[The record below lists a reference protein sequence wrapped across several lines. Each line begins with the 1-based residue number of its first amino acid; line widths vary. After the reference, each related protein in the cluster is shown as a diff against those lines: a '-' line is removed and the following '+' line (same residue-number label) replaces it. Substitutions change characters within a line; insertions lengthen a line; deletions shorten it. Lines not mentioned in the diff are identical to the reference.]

1 MDNNDINT
9 EHHGPTRGK
18 VIAGIILLVVGA
30 SLLLKQIDVFTPVSW
45 LFSWPMWLIVWGI
58 YTGGKHNFR
67 NNSSWIF
74 MILIGGYFLL
84 DRIIPSFDAGA
95 FFWPAMLIAAGVFF
109 LLRRN
114 NHPHDYWDKKEWKRK
129 WDAGKYNFNNPNP
142 VNPNEP
148 VVDYTVGG
156 TTEGEQSTSSSQQG
170 TRYTGDEHLDALSV
184 FGSVKKTIYSKN
196 FQGGEIVN
204 IFGGAELDL
213 TQADIN
219 GRVYIDITQ
228 VFGGVK
234 MVVPSH
240 WTIVSDMASV
250 FAGFDDKRV
259 RTTAPL
265 DNTKILVLKG
275 ISIFAGVDIRS
286 Y

>member
-9 EHHGPTRGK
+9 EHHGPSKGK
-18 VIAGIILLVVGA
+18 VLAGVLLLVIGA
-30 SLLLKQIDVFTPVSW
+30 SLLLKQFDIFTPVSW

-74 MILIGGYFLL
+74 MVLIGGYFLL
-84 DRIIPSFDAGA
+84 DRAIPSFDAGA

-109 LLRRN
+109 ILRRN
-114 NHPHDYWDKKEWKRK
+114 NHTHDYWDKKEWKRK
-129 WDAGKYNFNNPNP
+129 WDAGKYNFNNPNA
-142 VNPNEP
+142 VNPKEP
-148 VVDYTVGG
+148 IVDYTVGG
-156 TTEGEQSTSSSQQG
+156 TEGEESASASQQG
-170 TRYTGDEHLDALSV
+170 TKYTGDEHLDALSV

-240 WTIVSDMASV
+240 WTIVSDIASV

-275 ISIFAGVDIRS
+275 VSIFAGVDIRS

>member
-1 MDNNDINT
+1 M
-9 EHHGPTRGK
+9 GPLYG
-18 VIAGIILLVVGA
+18 
-30 SLLLKQIDVFTPVSW
+30 
-45 LFSWPMWLIVWGI
+45 WLIMVI
-58 YTGGKHNFR
+58 
-67 NNSSWIF
+67 
-74 MILIGGYFLL
+74 IGGYFLL
-84 DRIIPSFDAGA
+84 DKIIPSFDAGA
-95 FFWPAMLIAAGVFF
+95 FFWPVALIAFGVYFI
-109 LLRRN
+109 LRRN
-114 NHPHDYWDKKEWKRK
+114 THPHDYWDKKEWKRK
-129 WDAGKYNFNNPNP
+129 WDAGKYNFNNPNAI
-142 VNPNEP
+142 NPNEP
-148 VVDYTVGG
+148 VVDYTISG
-156 TTEGEQSTSSSQQG
+156 TEDEQSASASQQG
-170 TRYTGDEHLDALSV
+170 TRFTGDEHLDALSI

-196 FQGGEIVN
+196 FQGGEVVN

-219 GRVYIDITQ
+219 GRVYIEITQ

-265 DNTKILVLKG
+265 DNTKVLVLKG
-275 ISIFAGVDIRS
+275 VSIFAGVDIRS

>member
-1 MDNNDINT
+1 MDSNDINK
-9 EHHGPTRGK
+9 EHIQGSNRGK
-18 VIAGIILLVVGA
+18 VIAGIILLVVGV
-30 SLLLKQIDVFTPVSW
+30 SVLLKQFNYFLLPHW
-45 LFSWPMWLIVWGI
+45 LFGWYDWLILGGI
-58 YTGGKHNFR
+58 YIGAKNNFR
-67 NNSSWIF
+67 NLSWLV
-74 MILIGGYFLL
+74 MVTIGIGFLL
-84 DRIIPSFDAGA
+84 NDAIPSFDISGI
-95 FFWPAMLIAAGVFF
+95 FWPIALIAFGISLV
-109 LLRRN
+109 LKRN
-114 NHPHDYWDKKEWKRK
+114 NNNQWDKKDWIRK
-129 WDAGKYNFNNPNP
+129 WEAGKYNFNNPNP
-142 VNPNEP
+142 VNPKEP
-148 VVDYTVGG
+148 IVDYTVGS
-156 TTEGEQSTSSSQQG
+156 TESEQATPSSHHG
-170 TRYTGDEHLDALSV
+170 NNYTGDEHLEAISI
-184 FGSVKKTIYSKN
+184 FGSVKKTIYAKN

-219 GRVYIDITQ
+219 GRVYIEITQ

-240 WTIVSDMASV
+240 WTVVSDMASV

-275 ISIFAGVDIRS
+275 VSIFAGVDIRS